1 MPAWQPNWTDV
12 RFDFGRAEAAVAALR
27 STADLLD
34 RQTDARVR
42 FAADAQREW
51 RGPSRDAFD
60 VQLARMVREAADL
73 AAALR
78 SSARA
83 IEAAAH
89 EARLEQARRVD
100 ARQRWRDEQRREQA
114 LEAADR

>member
-1 MPAWQPNWTDV
+1 MPDWQPNWTDV
-12 RFDFGRAEAAVAALR
+12 RFDFARADAAISALR

-42 FAADAQREW
+42 LAADAQREW
-51 RGPSRDAFD
+51 RGRARDTFD
-60 VQLARMVREAADL
+60 VELARIVRQAADL

-78 SSARA
+78 SSARS

-100 ARQRWRDEQRREQA
+100 ARQHWRDELRRERA